1 MTRRT
6 SALLAAC
13 LGILAAGSVHGQA
26 RNAPARDPDKV
37 RPDPVAEHAAKLA
50 EINAWLRRLVGQYR
64 LSLAG
69 ASGEGAADC
78 ATVGSGP
85 GVHCAFGFG
94 APVMLFG
101 VDTEGPRVHRFQ
113 LNGDS
118 TAEMSMSQL
127 RGDAVTFHVGDCP
140 VIQHY
145 PPGASRVGVT
155 TFTVLFCRREV
166 RVHVAPDGRFV
177 RIRHSTYER
186 VLVRQPGAP
195 SQIMEFPRQL
205 NWTLERMQAR

>member
-1 MTRRT
+1 MTRRW
-6 SALLAAC
+6 SALVAAC
-13 LGILAAGSVHGQA
+13 LGILVAGSAHGQA
-26 RNAPARDPDKV
+26 RNAPARDPGKV
-37 RPDPVAEHAAKLA
+37 RPDPVAEHAAKLT
-50 EINAWLRRLVGQYR
+50 EIDSWLRRLVGQYR
-64 LSLAG
+64 LSLLG

-78 ATVGSGP
+78 ASIGSGP
-85 GVHCAFGFG
+85 GVHCYFGFG

-101 VDTEGPRVHRFQ
+101 VDTAGPRVHRFQ

-140 VIQHY
+140 VIQHFE
-145 PPGASRVGVT
+145 PRITRAGMT
-155 TFTVLFCRREV
+155 TFTVLSCRREA

-186 VLVRQPGAP
+186 VLWRQPFTP
-195 SQIMEFPRQL
+195 SQIVEFPSQL
-205 NWTLERMQAR
+205 NWTLERVQAP